1 MGLKKW
7 QISEPDF
14 ELAKSL
20 AEECDISSFA
30 AMLACN
36 RGITDGYGLDVF
48 LSEIPELE
56 DPFLLSDMELCV
68 ERISAAL
75 ALGEKIAIYGD
86 YDCDGVTA
94 TALMYSYLKSKNA
107 DVLYYIPDR
116 ISEGY
121 GLNVEAVN
129 KLYSLGV
136 DLIIT
141 VDNGISAIGEIEVA
155 SSLGIDVVVTDH
167 HLPGDV
173 LPNAVAV
180 VDPHRFDDQSG
191 FNNLCGVGVAFKVI
205 CAMESDTPQESLLM
219 EYAPLITL
227 GTIGD
232 VVPLLDENRTI
243 CKVGIEAINN
253 SPPVGIAALKSVAG
267 VENKPLTA
275 SSISFSLVPRIN
287 AAGRMGSSMRAVEL
301 LLTTDKMRAAE
312 LATELDND
320 NQNRQKICETIFLEA
335 TKKIEED
342 SLKHNRVIVVAGN
355 NWHLGVIGIV
365 ASKIVEKYGKPCIL
379 FGGDGEFYHGSGRSI
394 EGFNLFN
401 AINSAKEYVEYFG
414 GHELAAGVTLKK
426 ELLTDFYSS
435 VLSYA
440 EGEEV
445 AYPKIIIDC
454 KLRPEIIG
462 KELIDEIKK
471 FEPCGTGN
479 ALPVFALFGV
489 TINSITPLKSG
500 KFVRLNIGRD
510 GYNFNALCFMY
521 SENNFPFDKGNLVDI
536 AFNLEYNEYMGRG
549 QVNLMVKQL
558 RPHGI
563 DEDAYFS
570 SLKDYEAL
578 LCDKCLNPLSI
589 YPNREEFSAIFR
601 YLKTN
606 TIAPLEKILFKNHTL
621 GAGKVV
627 TILNAFCQ
635 LGLCEENNNCY
646 KLKNVH
652 GKVELETAPIIK
664 QITEI
669 IKAGE
674 G

>member
-7 QISEPDF
+7 QLCEPDF

-20 AEECDISSFA
+20 AEECDISSFT
-30 AMLACN
+30 AMLAIN

-48 LSEIPELE
+48 LSETPELE
-56 DPFLLSDMELCV
+56 DPFLLCDMVPCI

-75 ALGEKIAIYGD
+75 ELGEKIAIYGD

-116 ISEGY
+116 ITEGY
-121 GLNVEAVN
+121 GLNVQAIN
-129 KLYSLGV
+129 KLCSLGV

-141 VDNGISAIGEIEVA
+141 VDNGISALQEIEAA

-167 HLPGDV
+167 HLPGDK
-173 LPNAVAV
+173 LPNAIAV
-180 VDPHRFDDQSG
+180 VDPHRFDDHSG
-191 FNNLCGVGVAFKVI
+191 LTNLCGVGVAFKVI
-205 CAMESDTPQESLLM
+205 CAMESDTPAESLLM

-243 CKVGIEAINN
+243 CKVGIGEINN
-253 SPPVGIAALKSVAG
+253 SAPVGIAALKVVAG

-301 LLTTDKMRAAE
+301 LLTTDKNRATE

-335 TKKIEED
+335 TQKIEVD
-342 SLKHNRVIVVAGN
+342 NLMHNRVIVVASN

-379 FGGDGEFYHGSGRSI
+379 FGGDDNLLHGSGRSI

-401 AINSAKEYVEYFG
+401 AINSAKENVEFFG

-426 ELLTDFYSS
+426 EFLTNFYSN

-440 EGEEV
+440 EGVEV
-445 AYPKIIIDC
+445 AYPKITIDC
-454 KLRPEIIG
+454 KLRPEIIS
-462 KELIDEIKK
+462 KELVDEVER
-471 FEPCGTGN
+471 FEPCGAGN
-479 ALPVFALFGV
+479 TLPVFALFGA
-489 TINSITPLKSG
+489 TINSITPLKAG
-500 KFVRLNIGRD
+500 KYVRLNIGRN
-510 GYNFNALCFMY
+510 GHNFNALCFIY
-521 SENNFPFDKGNLVDI
+521 GENNFPFDKGSQVDI

-558 RPHGI
+558 RPHSI
-563 DEDAYFS
+563 DEDIYFN
-570 SLKDYEAL
+570 SLKEYEDL
-578 LCDKCLNPLSI
+578 LCDKPMNPISI
-589 YPNREEFSAIFR
+589 YPNRDEFGVIFR
-601 YLKTN
+601 YLKVN
-606 TIAPLEKILFKNHTL
+606 PLAPLEKIIFKNHTL

-646 KLKNVH
+646 ALKNVH
-652 GKVELETAPIIK
+652 GKVELESAPIIK
-664 QITEI
+664 QINEI

>member
-7 QISEPDF
+7 QLSEPDF
-14 ELAKSL
+14 ALAKSL
-20 AEECDISSFA
+20 ADECDISSFT

-36 RGITDGYGLDVF
+36 RGITDSYELDVF
-48 LSEIPELE
+48 LSSTPELD
-56 DPFLLSDMELCV
+56 DPFLLTDMELCV

-75 ALGEKIAIYGD
+75 TLGEKIAIYGD

-116 ISEGY
+116 ITEGY
-121 GLNVEAVN
+121 GLNVDAVN

-136 DLIIT
+136 NLIIT

-173 LPNAVAV
+173 LPEAVAV
-180 VDPHRFDDQSG
+180 VDPHRADDQSG
-191 FNNLCGVGVAFKVI
+191 FTNLCGVGVAFKVI
-205 CAMESDTPQESLLM
+205 CAMESETPVEELLL

-232 VVPLLDENRTI
+232 VVPLLSENRSI
-243 CKVGIEAINN
+243 CKVGIDIINN
-253 SPPVGIAALKSVAG
+253 SAPVGIGALKAVAG

-275 SSISFSLVPRIN
+275 SSVSFSLVPRIN

-301 LLTTDKMRAAE
+301 LLTTDRVRATE

-320 NQNRQKICETIFLEA
+320 NSNRQKICETIFIEA
-335 TKKIEED
+335 TQKIEAD
-342 SLKHNRVIVVAGN
+342 NLKHNRVIVVASN

-379 FGGDGEFYHGSGRSI
+379 FGGDGELYHGSGRSI
-394 EGFNLFN
+394 EGFNLFD
-401 AINSAKEYVEYFG
+401 AINSAKECVEYFG

-426 ELLTDFYSS
+426 EQLQDFYGS

-440 EGEEV
+440 ETNEV
-445 AYPKIIIDC
+445 AYPKINIDC

-462 KELIDEIKK
+462 KELVDEIKK
-471 FEPCGTGN
+471 FEPCGSGN
-479 ALPVFALFGV
+479 SLPVFALFGV
-489 TINSITPLKSG
+489 TINSITPLKAG
-500 KFVRLNIGRD
+500 KYVRLNIGRD

-521 SENNFPFDKGNLVDI
+521 SEESFPFSKGSQIDI

-549 QVNLMVKQL
+549 QVNLMAKQL

-563 DEDAYFS
+563 DEDAYFR

-589 YPNREEFSAIFR
+589 YPNREEFTAIFR
-601 YLKTN
+601 YLKAN
-606 TIAPLEKILFKNHTL
+606 AIAPLEKILFKHHAL
-621 GAGKVV
+621 GAGKVA

-635 LGLCEENNNCY
+635 LGLAEEKQNGY
-646 KLKNVH
+646 ILKNIH
-652 GKVELETAPIIK
+652 GKVELESAAIIK
-664 QITEI
+664 QLTKI